1 MIIEDLI
8 VELDKRLHKIAPRIE
23 TRWTQTSKGESK
35 YSREIIGPIN
45 KTKSEILCETFDI
58 KSNKWDKLFLQAT
71 NGKGQEYNRILTLH
85 SSALIA
91 ILCFHNVCENPISID
106 DEIYNQCWFEVRNS
120 VYGSAS
126 SVDVVLKSESGNLL
140 FLESKFTEYLSPD
153 VPEIKMAYWEFYKNI
168 LPQIPDYPLQMVYP
182 KVWKKNGEEN
192 VGFTIQAKSPKVAYN
207 SLYLAGIKQCFSH
220 IIGISR
226 GPENIE
232 DDCWKNV
239 TPHTKLRFGCIV
251 YRFPTVFTNYNSFYK
266 ETIGKISSE
275 MILNSLDGEK
285 TYANQLEIF
294 PELLTYQDIFKKQN
308 PQALLPKV
316 AEYYGLE

>member
-58 KSNKWDKLFLQAT
+58 KSNKCDKLFLQAT

-285 TYANQLEIF
+285 TYANQEGT
-294 PELLTYQDIFKKQN
+294 EKVLTFQIV
-308 PQALLPKV
+308 LST
-316 AEYYGLE
+316 G

>member
-182 KVWKKNGEEN
+182 KVWKKTARRMWALQFKRNHQKWR
-192 VGFTIQAKSPKVAYN
+192 TIHCTW
-207 SLYLAGIKQCFSH
+207 L
-220 IIGISR
+220 
-226 GPENIE
+226 E
-232 DDCWKNV
+232 
-239 TPHTKLRFGCIV
+239 
-251 YRFPTVFTNYNSFYK
+251 
-266 ETIGKISSE
+266 
-275 MILNSLDGEK
+275 LNSVLV
-285 TYANQLEIF
+285 IS
-294 PELLTYQDIFKKQN
+294 
-308 PQALLPKV
+308 
-316 AEYYGLE
+316 

>member
-45 KTKSEILCETFDI
+45 KTKSEILRETFDI

-71 NGKGQEYNRILTLH
+71 NGKGQEHNRILTLH
-85 SSALIA
+85 SSTLMA
-91 ILCFHNVCENPISID
+91 ILCFHNVYENPITID
-106 DEIYNQCWFEVRNS
+106 NEIYNQCWFEVRNN
-120 VYGSAS
+120 VYDSAS

-153 VPEIKMAYWEFYKNI
+153 VPKIKMAYWEFYKSI
-168 LPQIPDYPLQMVYP
+168 LPQIPDYPMQMVYP
-182 KVWKKNGEEN
+182 KVWKENGKEN
-192 VGFTIQAKSPKVAYN
+192 VGFTIQAKSPKVAYD

-239 TPHTKLRFGCIV
+239 TPQTKLRFGCIV
-251 YRFPTVFTNYNSFYK
+251 YGFPTVFTNYNSFYK
-266 ETIGKISSE
+266 ETIGQIYSE

-285 TYANQLEIF
+285 TYANQLEIL
-294 PELLTYQDIFKKQN
+294 PKLLTYQDVFKKQN
-308 PQALLPKV
+308 PKALLPKI

>member
-1 MIIEDLI
+1 M
-8 VELDKRLHKIAPRIE
+8 
-23 TRWTQTSKGESK
+23 
-35 YSREIIGPIN
+35 
-45 KTKSEILCETFDI
+45 
-58 KSNKWDKLFLQAT
+58 QAT

-294 PELLTYQDIFKKQN
+294 PELLTYQDIFKKQT
-308 PQALLPKV
+308 PKHYCQRLLNIMGWNENTPP
-316 AEYYGLE
+316 L